1 MNERKVTN
9 GALWRREQTHV
20 VPTSDKHKTR
30 LRGGPENAGGAR
42 PQACLPICY
51 RQGLLERGVYLTGG
65 ITRGKAA
72 AACWAPRAPAG
83 GSAPSPCLLEGS
95 APPSPVL
102 PVALETRSLWRRRRE
117 VGWVRGKDPGQPG
130 CSPPFVR
137 PRPCWYWGGRR
148 TVPPPRPTVG
158 GGGACTLGVRVGAQC
173 CPCGDHS
180 LRAASPPGLPVPWE
194 ADTPTSPTPLAS
206 SDVSKCINYQEKK
219 M

>member
-1 MNERKVTN
+1 M
-9 GALWRREQTHV
+9 
-20 VPTSDKHKTR
+20 PTSDKHKTR

-65 ITRGKAA
+65 ITRGRAA

-83 GSAPSPCLLEGS
+83 GSAPSPCFLEGS
-95 APPSPVL
+95 AQPSPAL

-130 CSPPFVR
+130 CSSPFAG
-137 PRPCWYWGGRR
+137 PRLCRYWGGRRR
-148 TVPPPRPTVG
+148 TVPPPRPALPRPHRG
-158 GGGACTLGVRVGAQC
+158 GWGACTLGVRVGAQR
-173 CPCGDHS
+173 CPCRDHS

-194 ADTPTSPTPLAS
+194 ADTPHLSHPLS
-206 SDVSKCINYQEKK
+206 LL
-219 M
+219 